1 MEPAGAEW
9 CNDASGLRPVR
20 ALAARQEGGAVT
32 GARQMVWRLAGA
44 VALALLVM
52 AGCSALTPGPPG
64 ETPRSASPAPV
75 ALPGPPMAGAST
87 WVLAVISDAPTVL
100 ARLDP
105 RSLRP
110 LPGRRVDL
118 GEPVAG
124 YALSADRSLLVLGDN
139 DEATL
144 FVVDVVG
151 MRLAGRVLLEPGGPP
166 PDVLAWL
173 GPRRVA
179 AVTEDAGGV
188 SVVLVDPLARR
199 VVARQRLGGVLG
211 GTARLPGRLVL
222 LLTPDGAIGPARLA
236 VVDGRGTVRSVTLP
250 GIVAGFAQPAAGA
263 PDAVGRQRVAGL
275 AVDASGG
282 RAFVVAAGG
291 PVAEV
296 DLASLRVTDHVPRQ
310 PAGLLG
316 RLAGWLVPPAQA
328 KAVVSGPVRQ
338 ACWLG
343 DGLLAV
349 AGSEDRVRKD
359 PGGQLQD
366 EQVPSGALLLD
377 TRSWTVQPLDTQA
390 SQVSYRG
397 GWLLTFGGGWNAAEQ
412 RSYGA
417 GLTAYGPGGR
427 PPLHLFRTRLVFDA
441 LVDGDLAYAWLTE
454 GNGDTATAIADL
466 RTGRVLRVLAGP
478 AAPLYLLPGE
488 DDSRC

>member
-1 MEPAGAEW
+1 M
-9 CNDASGLRPVR
+9 
-20 ALAARQEGGAVT
+20 T

-44 VALALLVM
+44 AALALLVM
-52 AGCSALTPGPPG
+52 AGCSALTPGAPS
-64 ETPRSASPAPV
+64 ETPWPASSAPV
-75 ALPGPPMAGAST
+75 ALPSPPMAGASA

-124 YALSADRSLLVLGDN
+124 YALSADRSMLVLGDN

-144 FVVDVVG
+144 VMVDVAG
-151 MRLAGRVLLEPGGPP
+151 MRLAGTVLLEPGGQA
-166 PDVLAWL
+166 PDALAWL

-179 AVTEDAGGV
+179 AVTVDAGGA

-211 GTARLPGRLVL
+211 GAARLPGRLVL

-236 VVDGRGTVRSVTLP
+236 VVDGRGTMRAVTLT
-250 GIVAGFAQPAAGA
+250 GIVAGLQQPAAGA
-263 PDAVGRQRVAGL
+263 PGAVARQRAAGL

-316 RLAGWLVPPAQA
+316 RLAGWLAPPAQA
-328 KAVVSGPVRQ
+328 KEVSGPVRQ

-359 PGGQLQD
+359 PGGQLQN
-366 EQVPSGALLLD
+366 EEVPSGAQLLD
-377 TRSWTVQPLDTQA
+377 TRSWTVRPLDAQA

-397 GWLLTFGGGWNAAEQ
+397 GWLLTFGGGWNGAGQ
-412 RSYGA
+412 RWHGA
-417 GLTAYGPGGR
+417 GLTVYGPGGR
-427 PPLHLFRTRLVFDA
+427 PPLHLFGTRFVADA
-441 LVDGDLAYAWLTE
+441 QVSGDLAYAWLTE
-454 GNGDTATAIADL
+454 GNGDTATAIVDL

-478 AAPLYLLPGE
+478 AAPPYLLPGE
-488 DDSRC
+488 DDSTC

>member
-1 MEPAGAEW
+1 M
-9 CNDASGLRPVR
+9 
-20 ALAARQEGGAVT
+20 T

-44 VALALLVM
+44 AVLALLVM
-52 AGCSALTPGPPG
+52 AGCSALTPGAPS
-64 ETPRSASPAPV
+64 ETRGPASPAPV

-124 YALSADRSLLVLGDN
+124 YALSADRSMLVLGDN
-139 DEATL
+139 DEAVL
-144 FVVDVVG
+144 VVVDVAG
-151 MRLAGRVLLEPGGPP
+151 MRLAGRVLLEPGGQPP
-166 PDVLAWL
+166 YALAWL

-179 AVTEDAGGV
+179 AVIEDAGGA

-211 GTARLPGRLVL
+211 GAARLPGRLVL

-236 VVDGRGTVRSVTLP
+236 VVDGRGTVRAVTLP
-250 GIVAGFAQPAAGA
+250 GIVAGFQQPAVEAA
-263 PDAVGRQRVAGL
+263 DAVGRQRTAGL
-275 AVDASGG
+275 AVDPSGG

-296 DLASLRVTDHVPRQ
+296 NLASLRVTGHVPRP

-328 KAVVSGPVRQ
+328 KAVSGPVRQ

-349 AGSEDRVRKD
+349 AGSEARVRKD

-366 EQVPSGALLLD
+366 EQVPSGAQLLD
-377 TRSWTVQPLDTQA
+377 TRSWTVRPLDTQA

-397 GWLLTFGGGWNAAEQ
+397 GWLLTFGGGWNGAEQ

-417 GLTAYGPGGR
+417 GLTVYGPGGR
-427 PPLHLFRTRLVFDA
+427 PPLRLFGTRFVADA
-441 LVDGDLAYAWLTE
+441 QVSGDLAYAWLTE
-454 GNGDTATAIADL
+454 GNGDTATDIVDL

-478 AAPLYLLPGE
+478 AVPPYLLPGE
-488 DDSRC
+488 DDLTC

>member
-1 MEPAGAEW
+1 M
-9 CNDASGLRPVR
+9 
-20 ALAARQEGGAVT
+20 T

-44 VALALLVM
+44 AALALLVM
-52 AGCSALTPGPPG
+52 AGCSALTPGPPS

-75 ALPGPPMAGAST
+75 ALPSPPTAGAPSR
-87 WVLAVISDAPTVL
+87 VLAVISDAPTVL

-124 YALSADRSLLVLGDN
+124 YALSADRSMLVLGDN
-139 DEATL
+139 DQAVL
-144 FVVDVVG
+144 VVVDVAG
-151 MRLAGRVLLEPGGPP
+151 MRLAGRVLLEPGGQP
-166 PDVLAWL
+166 PDALAWL

-179 AVTEDAGGV
+179 AVTGDAGGA

-211 GTARLPGRLVL
+211 AAARLPGRLVL

-236 VVDGRGTVRSVTLP
+236 VVDGRGTVRAVTLP
-250 GIVAGFAQPAAGA
+250 GIVAGFHQPAVEA
-263 PDAVGRQRVAGL
+263 PDAVGRQRTAGL

-282 RAFVVAAGG
+282 RAFVVAADA

-310 PAGLLG
+310 PVGLLG
-316 RLAGWLVPPAQA
+316 RLAGWLAPPAQA
-328 KAVVSGPVRQ
+328 KAVSGPVRQ

-349 AGSEDRVRKD
+349 AGSEGRVRKD
-359 PGGQLQD
+359 PGGQLQN
-366 EQVPSGALLLD
+366 EQVPSGAQLLD
-377 TRSWTVQPLDTQA
+377 TRSWTVRPLDTQA

-397 GWLLTFGGGWNAAEQ
+397 GWLLTFGGGWNGAEQ
-412 RSYGA
+412 RWHGA
-417 GLTAYGPGGR
+417 GLTVYEPGGR
-427 PPLHLFRTRLVFDA
+427 PPLHLFGTRFVADA
-441 LVDGDLAYAWLTE
+441 RVNGDLAYAWLTE
-454 GNGDTATAIADL
+454 GEGATATAIVDL

-478 AAPLYLLPGE
+478 AAPPYLLLGE
-488 DDSRC
+488 DDSTC